1 MPEIRHIALL
11 TEDPERLL
19 RFYQAVFDMKEEVGR
34 SPGAI
39 YLGRPH
45 QPVAHHKDGHRRP
58 QRPVGLYHFGFHI
71 DSLDTVREKLRK
83 AGVSDAAPPRPRDGR
98 YAEHRVKDPDG
109 NLIDLAETN
118 WEV

>member
-1 MPEIRHIALL
+1 MPQIRHIALL

-19 RFYQAVFDMKEEVGR
+19 RFYQTVFGMKEVGR

-39 YLGRPH
+39 YLS
-45 QPVAHHKDGHRRP
+45 DGHTNLSLITKMEIP
-58 QRPVGLYHFGFHI
+58 DHQRPAGLYHFGFHI
-71 DSLDTVREKLRK
+71 DSLEAVCEKLRA

-98 YAEHRVKDPDG
+98 YAEYRVKDPDG

-118 WEV
+118 WKV